1 MYNKPII
8 KKVLEIIQKTNPND
22 IQKVFGSSK
31 NKIISNLSKKWEKNK
46 KQ

>member
-1 MYNKPII
+1 MCNQSI

-22 IQKVFGSSK
+22 IQKIFGLSK

>member
-1 MYNKPII
+1 MCNQSTI

-22 IQKVFGSSK
+22 IQKIFGLSK